1 MSIFLLKSLLS
12 VVLVLS
18 SIVSMY
24 TMFEVFGRNGK
35 KVNTV
40 KMIKIHKINGVF
52 YFIVFAVVS
61 YFCLS
66 FIVMTKS
73 ELSVRG
79 AFHGIFALSIFIFM
93 AVKIAYVRVYRQFY
107 NQVKIFGLIMAL
119 LTFIT
124 AGISGGYYLLVS
136 EFGTDESFDKIM
148 QYKNKLAR
156 NRVQG
161 RDEAMSVTVKSDPE
175 SIGRGKSL
183 FDSKCRFCHDA
194 YGTDTVVGPGL
205 KGIMKKDML
214 PFSKRPSTPENII
227 LQLKK
232 PVDRMPSFEYLSA
245 EETSDIIAFLHTL

>member
-12 VVLVLS
+12 VILTFL

-40 KMIKIHKINGVF
+40 KMIKIHKMNGVF

-66 FIVMTKS
+66 FIAATKS
-73 ELSVRG
+73 ELSVRS
-79 AFHGIFALSIFIFM
+79 AFHGICALSIFIFL

-107 NQVKIFGLIMAL
+107 HQVKIFGLVMAL
-119 LTFIT
+119 LTFVT

-148 QYKNKLAR
+148 QYKNRLAQ

-161 RDEAMSVTVKSDPE
+161 MDEAMSVTIKSDPE
-175 SIGRGKSL
+175 SMGRGKGL

-194 YGTDTVVGPGL
+194 YSTDKVVGPGL
-205 KGIMKKDML
+205 KGIMKKDRL
-214 PFSKRPSTPENII
+214 PVSKRPSTPGNII
-227 LQLKK
+227 LQLKT
-232 PVDRMPSFEYLSA
+232 PFDRMPSFEYLSA